1 MIPADVDPTLCA
13 AEPAPETLA
22 DGFSPPAV
30 EDEVVPADTVEGMPR
45 AGAGRQEPVLT

>member
-13 AEPAPETLA
+13 AEPSLETLD

-30 EDEVVPADTVEGMPR
+30 DEQPVGEDAASTTHGHAP
-45 AGAGRQEPVLT
+45 GAKSPF

>member
-13 AEPAPETLA
+13 AERSLETLD

-30 EDEVVPADTVEGMPR
+30 DEDPAGEDAAPMP
-45 AGAGRQEPVLT
+45 AGPVLGARSPF